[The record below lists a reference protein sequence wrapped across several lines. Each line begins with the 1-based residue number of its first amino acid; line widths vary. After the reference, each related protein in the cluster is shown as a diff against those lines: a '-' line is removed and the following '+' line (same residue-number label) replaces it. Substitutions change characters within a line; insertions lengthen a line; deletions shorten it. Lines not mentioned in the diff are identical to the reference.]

1 MNNLTQA
8 QIENAK
14 NMKCDKCNNETFM
27 QSYVIKTISGLLT
40 NTGKDMLA
48 PIPIFACAKCGNI
61 NKLFSDELKIA
72 NSASENNLHVQV

>member
-14 NMKCDKCNNETFM
+14 NMKCEKCNNETFT
-27 QSYVIKTISGLLT
+27 QTYVIKTISGLLT

-48 PIPIFACAKCGNI
+48 PVPIFACAKCFNI
-61 NKLFSDELKIA
+61 NKLFSEELKIA
-72 NSASENNLHVQV
+72 TEPSENKLHI